1 MRTNGT
7 RTPITRLRQ
16 LAGRSGSGPV
26 RAGANPHVVPMR
38 AIVRTNGNGH
48 RQQTAAVRRVQEAPD
63 LQNDPRIQALR
74 LIARQLRS
82 LSWSPALLALLLDEL
97 YVDDL
102 FEDVVGNPDTIPVNG
117 YAHAVAVAI
126 ALRHSWRPDDLA
138 AAARRLVDVAGT
150 HEARATQSRSRDQ
163 RRPG

>member
-1 MRTNGT
+1 
-7 RTPITRLRQ
+7 
-16 LAGRSGSGPV
+16 
-26 RAGANPHVVPMR
+26 MR